1 MQTNFETSR
10 TSKLVMTA
18 MTMCMIMVA
27 IFLFRIPI
35 PFTQGYVNLSD
46 AVIFIGILVLGVRY
60 GAIAAALGSML
71 GDIIGG
77 FAMWAPW
84 TFCIKGGMA
93 IIAGLLI
100 ASLCRRKDL
109 TDKKFTVLMTCDMIA
124 GGLFMTFGYYVAE
137 GIMYGSWVVAALGIP
152 WNIGQFCVGIVLAL
166 VLTESLKKT
175 SFRKYFIY
183 RRESLTNE

>member
-1 MQTNFETSR
+1 MQTNFETSK

-46 AVIFIGILVLGVRY
+46 AVIFIGILVLGWKY
-60 GAIAAALGSML
+60 GAVAAAVGSML
-71 GDIIGG
+71 GDILGG

-93 IIAGLLI
+93 ILAGLLI
-100 ASLCRRKDL
+100 CSLCKRYDL
-109 TDKKFTVLMTCDMIA
+109 TKNKFTVLQTFAMIA
-124 GGLFMTFGYYVAE
+124 GGLFMVFGYYIAE
-137 GIMYGSWVVAALGIP
+137 GIMYGSWVVAALGVP
-152 WNIGQFCVGIVLAL
+152 WNIGQFCVGIVLTL

-175 SFRKYFIY
+175 PFRKYFVY
-183 RRESLTNE
+183 HNREQ